1 MNDSIYSL
9 SEGTHFTPPQAI
21 SNYHAR
27 RAPRA
32 VGPVHRAPMRLLVL
46 LLASASALMPTA
58 DGMSGARPL
67 TRAPA
72 LGRPRP
78 VYRLAP
84 SQLCA
89 VQPLP
94 PAPVS
99 RWQQV
104 VGSGSWRVGA
114 VTALICLDI
123 LCYSFPLPFM
133 PEFLASR
140 CVRHPHSP
148 GLGPEPSPRPSHVR
162 QPEPTRTPAPARRG
176 HTPRDTSVLLS
187 SFSFAALASGATIVV
202 AQSTL
207 PARGGDVVR
216 RRCAL
221 LAMAAMAM
229 AAVSAAQ
236 ATLPS
241 YGSLSPS
248 RRPSPSLPVPVP
260 LPLRREAY

>member
-1 MNDSIYSL
+1 MR
-9 SEGTHFTPPQAI
+9 EGTHFTPLQAI

-32 VGPVHRAPMRLLVL
+32 AVGPIHRAAMRILVL
-46 LLASASALMPTA
+46 LLASASALVPTA

-99 RWQQV
+99 RLQQV

-148 GLGPEPSPRPSHVR
+148 RPRTRALTPAQPRP
-162 QPEPTRTPAPARRG
+162 PARAYAHACTRAQG
-176 HTPRDTSVLLS
+176 PHAARHLG
-187 SFSFAALASGATIVV
+187 AALLLLLRRARLGRDH
-202 AQSTL
+202 
-207 PARGGDVVR
+207 RGGAVDAACAR
-216 RRCAL
+216 RRCGPPPVR
-221 LAMAAMAM
+221 AACDGGHGDGGGERGAGD
-229 AAVSAAQ
+229 AAIVRCAEPKPA
-236 ATLPS
+236 P
-241 YGSLSPS
+241 
-248 RRPSPSLPVPVP
+248 
-260 LPLRREAY
+260 

>member
-1 MNDSIYSL
+1 
-9 SEGTHFTPPQAI
+9 
-21 SNYHAR
+21 
-27 RAPRA
+27 
-32 VGPVHRAPMRLLVL
+32 MRILVL
-46 LLASASALMPTA
+46 LLASASALVPTA

-89 VQPLP
+89 NAGAVQPLP
-94 PAPVS
+94 PAPAS

-140 CVRHPHSP
+140 CASRT
-148 GLGPEPSPRPSHVR
+148 RP
-162 QPEPTRTPAPARRG
+162 A
-176 HTPRDTSVLLS
+176 
-187 SFSFAALASGATIVV
+187 
-202 AQSTL
+202 
-207 PARGGDVVR
+207 
-216 RRCAL
+216 
-221 LAMAAMAM
+221 
-229 AAVSAAQ
+229 
-236 ATLPS
+236 
-241 YGSLSPS
+241 
-248 RRPSPSLPVPVP
+248 
-260 LPLRREAY
+260 

>member
-1 MNDSIYSL
+1 M
-9 SEGTHFTPPQAI
+9 
-21 SNYHAR
+21 
-27 RAPRA
+27 
-32 VGPVHRAPMRLLVL
+32 L
-46 LLASASALMPTA
+46 LLASASALVPTA

-94 PAPVS
+94 PAPAS

-140 CVRHPHSP
+140 CVR
-148 GLGPEPSPRPSHVR
+148 
-162 QPEPTRTPAPARRG
+162 A
-176 HTPRDTSVLLS
+176 LS
-187 SFSFAALASGATIVV
+187 SPLSRFPWRCPDGLERPEAVMGISF
-202 AQSTL
+202 
-207 PARGGDVVR
+207 
-216 RRCAL
+216 C
-221 LAMAAMAM
+221 MAHL
-229 AAVSAAQ
+229 Q
-236 ATLPS
+236 
-241 YGSLSPS
+241 G
-248 RRPSPSLPVPVP
+248 
-260 LPLRREAY
+260 E

>member
-1 MNDSIYSL
+1 
-9 SEGTHFTPPQAI
+9 
-21 SNYHAR
+21 
-27 RAPRA
+27 
-32 VGPVHRAPMRLLVL
+32 MRLLVL

-72 LGRPRP
+72 LGRPR
-78 VYRLAP
+78 YRLEP

-99 RWQQV
+99 HWQQV

-140 CVRHPHSP
+140 RTARS
-148 GLGPEPSPRPSHVR
+148 RPA
-162 QPEPTRTPAPARRG
+162 TRSRPA
-176 HTPRDTSVLLS
+176 
-187 SFSFAALASGATIVV
+187 
-202 AQSTL
+202 
-207 PARGGDVVR
+207 
-216 RRCAL
+216 
-221 LAMAAMAM
+221 
-229 AAVSAAQ
+229 
-236 ATLPS
+236 
-241 YGSLSPS
+241 
-248 RRPSPSLPVPVP
+248 
-260 LPLRREAY
+260 

>member
-1 MNDSIYSL
+1 
-9 SEGTHFTPPQAI
+9 
-21 SNYHAR
+21 
-27 RAPRA
+27 
-32 VGPVHRAPMRLLVL
+32 MRLLVL

-67 TRAPA
+67 ARAPA

-84 SQLCA
+84 SQLCADAGA

-140 CVRHPHSP
+140 CAPPALARPRTRA
-148 GLGPEPSPRPSHVR
+148 LTRPSHVR
-162 QPEPTRTPAPARRG
+162 HPEPTRTPAPARRG
-176 HTPRDTSVLLS
+176 HTARDTSVLLS

-241 YGSLSPS
+241 YGALSPS
-248 RRPSPSLPVPVP
+248 RRPSPPPVPVPLP
-260 LPLRREAY
+260 LPLRREAYEKPQTPAPDLAPSP

>member
-1 MNDSIYSL
+1 
-9 SEGTHFTPPQAI
+9 
-21 SNYHAR
+21 
-27 RAPRA
+27 
-32 VGPVHRAPMRLLVL
+32 MRILVL

-67 TRAPA
+67 ARAPA

-84 SQLCA
+84 SQLCADAGA

-148 GLGPEPSPRPSHVR
+148 RPRTRALTPAQPRP
-162 QPEPTRTPAPARRG
+162 PARAYAHACTRAQG
-176 HTPRDTSVLLS
+176 PHAARHLG
-187 SFSFAALASGATIVV
+187 AALLLLLRRARLGCDHRSGAVD
-202 AQSTL
+202 A
-207 PARGGDVVR
+207 ACAR
-216 RRCAL
+216 RRCGPPPVR
-221 LAMAAMAM
+221 AACDGGHGDGGGERGAGD
-229 AAVSAAQ
+229 AAIVRFAEPKPA
-236 ATLPS
+236 P
-241 YGSLSPS
+241 
-248 RRPSPSLPVPVP
+248 
-260 LPLRREAY
+260 